1 MSGAAGSSG
10 ANGGVPGEG
19 TASPARGTADPAS
32 RPGSGPRARTWLP
45 VLAAFVV
52 GAIAYA
58 GLYCFP
64 PISVAYAREFGI
76 SRTLA
81 VAPWTIFLL
90 VTGLSSPLLGRAYDV
105 IADRWLLAAG
115 LLLMAVGWGVA
126 VLASDVGLLVV
137 AYGILLAVG
146 LELVFVGTTTAISRR
161 YAGMTGLA
169 LGIAYAGPG
178 AGVAIA
184 LPLVTPAIPGLG
196 WREVLAVFGALSL
209 AGLPFVWLMTTGP
222 AVLVPARATRHA
234 GATRGPETAA
244 RHEGAGPHDGSG
256 LHETS
261 APGAVG
267 AAREVAPS
275 GDQGRPDALHRTL
288 RTARFWVLFV
298 GALAIGA
305 MDEGVFQTFL
315 PHATRQGV
323 PEAVAAQGLAIESV
337 SYIVGQLVGGALSD
351 RLGRR
356 SVGLVALLIVAIGST
371 AAFAATG
378 ATPQVAVAGVV
389 LHGFGMGA
397 TIAVRS
403 AAFSDVF
410 GGASFGSIFGV
421 LAVAYPLGGIL
432 PIELGGISVDRF
444 GTYWPVYG
452 LVMLAVAVWGVALVV
467 AGPRRHGRALRAR
480 LRSAVGRT

>member
-1 MSGAAGSSG
+1 MTRGAG
-10 ANGGVPGEG
+10 A
-19 TASPARGTADPAS
+19 RL
-32 RPGSGPRARTWLP
+32 WLP
-45 VLAAFVV
+45 VVAAFVV
-52 GAIAYA
+52 GAVAYA

-64 PISVAYAREFGI
+64 PISVAYAHEFGI

-81 VAPWTIFLL
+81 VTPWTIFLL
-90 VTGLSSPLLGRAYDV
+90 VTALSSPLLGRAYDL

-115 LLLMAVGWGVA
+115 LVLMAVGWGVA

-146 LELVFVGTTTAISRR
+146 LELVFVGITTAIARR

-184 LPLVTPAIPGLG
+184 LPLVTPAISAIG
-196 WREVLAVFGALSL
+196 WREILAIFGCLSL

-222 AVLVPARATRHA
+222 AILVPARPARS
-234 GATRGPETAA
+234 GAP
-244 RHEGAGPHDGSG
+244 HENAG

-267 AAREVAPS
+267 AAREVGPS
-275 GDQGRPDALHRTL
+275 GDQGRPDTLRRTL
-288 RTARFWVLFV
+288 RTARFWALFV
-298 GALAIGA
+298 GAVAIGA

-323 PEAVAAQGLAIESV
+323 PEALAAQGLALESI
-337 SYIVGQLVGGALSD
+337 SYIAGQLVGGALSD
-351 RLGRR
+351 RFGRR
-356 SVGLVALLIVAIGST
+356 PVGLASLAVIAVGST
-371 AAFAATG
+371 AAFAGTG
-378 ATPQVAVAGVV
+378 TTAEIAVAGVV

-397 TIAVRS
+397 TIALRS

-410 GGASFGSIFGV
+410 GGPSFGSIFGV

-432 PIELGGISVDRF
+432 PVELGGISVDRL

-452 LVMLAVAVWGVALVV
+452 LVMVSLVVWGVALVA
-467 AGPRRHGRALRAR
+467 AGPRRHGRASRTRLGRAI
-480 LRSAVGRT
+480 AGG